1 VLSPFFPFGRKL
13 LKLQR
18 AGLSISI
25 AAVAIFLSSFF
36 SRGFVGT
43 AYSKQSDG
51 EPVKASARVQPTD
64 TLNRDGFEHFYNMEY
79 DAAIHDFELAL
90 QAHPDDPSAVNHL
103 LKTLFT
109 RELYREGA
117 LNAELY
123 FGDGFFH
130 VQRIPVDPNVEARI
144 RELTARALQLCAKR
158 LNANPNDVDALYARG
173 VTRAIDAGY
182 MGLVEKSWFAALRS
196 GLGSYKD
203 HENVL
208 RLSPDYADA
217 KFVVGFYS
225 YAIGSL
231 PWPEKAAA
239 FLLAFSGNKS
249 KGSEYVAQAAAGGGE
264 TSVEAKAALA
274 LILAREHHSAESI
287 SLMAKLS
294 NSYPHNF
301 LFAMTVADV
310 LKASGQ
316 IPEAV
321 TAYHKLLRL
330 GREGM
335 FPGARLEQ
343 VAYKLG
349 EALRLQGDYFAAA
362 EAFGSVSS
370 FPHAEPE
377 LVSKAILASGEMY
390 DLLGQRNSAV
400 KKYQE
405 LIAVRTDS
413 PEAKT
418 ARQLLNHPYRI
429 H

>member
-1 VLSPFFPFGRKL
+1 VLSPLFPFGRKL
-13 LKLQR
+13 LKLQK

-25 AAVAIFLSSFF
+25 AAVAILLSSFSF
-36 SRGFVGT
+36 RGFVGT

-51 EPVKASARVQPTD
+51 EPVKASARIQPAD

-90 QAHPDDPSAVNHL
+90 QAAPDDPSAANHL
-103 LKTLFT
+103 LQAILT
-109 RELYREGA
+109 RELCREGA
-117 LNAELY
+117 LDAELY
-123 FGDGFFH
+123 FNDGFFH
-130 VQRIPVDPNVEARI
+130 AQRVSVDPNMEARI
-144 RELTARALQLCAKR
+144 RELTARALQLCTRR
-158 LNANPNDVDALYARG
+158 LKVNPNDVDALYARG
-173 VTRAIDAGY
+173 VTRALDAGY
-182 MGLVEKSWFAALRS
+182 MGLVEKSWLAALRS

-208 RLSPDYADA
+208 RLSPGYTDA
-217 KFVVGFYS
+217 KFVVGLYS

-231 PWPEKAAA
+231 PWPERAAA

-264 TSVEAKAALA
+264 TSVDAKAALA
-274 LILAREHHSAESI
+274 LILVREHHSAESI

-321 TAYHKLLRL
+321 TAYQKLLRL
-330 GREGM
+330 GGEGM
-335 FPGARLEQ
+335 FPGARLEH

-349 EALRLQGDYFAAA
+349 ESLRLQGNYSAAA

-377 LVSKAILASGEMY
+377 LVSKATLAVGEMY

-405 LIAVRTDS
+405 LIAVRNNS
-413 PEAKT
+413 SEAKT

-429 H
+429 P